1 MLPSNQEAGATEDG
15 AAGAAEAQTNIDAQ
29 INEDGSVSLVSAGA
43 EEKAADNPTAS
54 DDGNTLD
61 ARTQGILDLSLI
73 HI

>member
-1 MLPSNQEAGATEDG
+1 MLPSNQEAGATDDV

-43 EEKAADNPTAS
+43 EEK
-54 DDGNTLD
+54 
-61 ARTQGILDLSLI
+61 LSLI